1 MNKQEVLATVA
12 GVQITEA
19 DLDMFMRTIPQEQR
33 KYAANPQFRGHFL
46 EQMISLY
53 AFAQLA
59 EEMNLEETEVYKKN
73 IENAKRN
80 ILAQLAVEEIMKDI
94 TATEEEA
101 KAFYEG
107 NPQHFQKD
115 ATVSA
120 KHILVAEEADCL
132 AILEAIK
139 NGKKE
144 FEEAA
149 KESSTCP
156 SGAQG
161 GDLGEFGRGQMVK
174 EFEEAA
180 FAAEIGEVVGPVKTQ
195 FGYHLIKVEKKN
207 EPSVVPYEEVE
218 EKIKQ
223 TVLQQKQNQAYSMK
237 LSELMNKYVE
247 R

>member
-1 MNKQEVLATVA
+1 MNNQEILATVA

-33 KYAANPQFRGHFL
+33 KYASNPQFRGHFL

-139 NGKKE
+139 NGKA

-161 GDLGEFGRGQMVK
+161 GDLGEFGKGQMVK

-207 EPSVVPYEEVE
+207 EPSVVPYEEVSE
-218 EKIKQ
+218 RIKQ
-223 TVLQQKQNQAYSMK
+223 TVLQQKQNQAYSTK
-237 LSELMNKYVE
+237 LSELMSKYVE

>member
-1 MNKQEVLATVA
+1 MNNQEILATVA

-19 DLDMFMRTIPQEQR
+19 DLDMFLRTIPQEQR
-33 KYAANPQFRGHFL
+33 KYASNPQFRGHFL

-59 EEMNLEETEVYKKN
+59 EELNLEETEVYKKN
-73 IENAKRN
+73 IENAKKN

-120 KHILVAEEADCL
+120 KHILVKEEADCL
-132 AILEAIK
+132 AVLEAIK
-139 NGKKE
+139 GGKA

-156 SGAQG
+156 SGALLPSLLSVPLTNDQTDNSYFLSPA
-161 GDLGEFGRGQMVK
+161 GDKF
-174 EFEEAA
+174 
-180 FAAEIGEVVGPVKTQ
+180 P
-195 FGYHLIKVEKKN
+195 
-207 EPSVVPYEEVE
+207 
-218 EKIKQ
+218 
-223 TVLQQKQNQAYSMK
+223 
-237 LSELMNKYVE
+237 
-247 R
+247 

>member
-1 MNKQEVLATVA
+1 MNKQEILATVA

-19 DLDMFMRTIPQEQR
+19 DLDMFLRTIPQEQR
-33 KYAANPQFRGHFL
+33 KYASNPQFRGHFL

-59 EEMNLEETEVYKKN
+59 EELNLEETEVYKKN

-139 NGKKE
+139 NGKA
-144 FEEAA
+144 FEDAA

-161 GDLGEFGRGQMVK
+161 GDLGEFGKGQMVK

-180 FAAEIGEVVGPVKTQ
+180 FAAEIGTVVGPVKTQ

-207 EPSVVPYEEVE
+207 EPSVVPYEEVA

-223 TVLQQKQNQAYSMK
+223 TVLQQKQNQAYSEK
-237 LSELMNKYVE
+237 LSELMSKYVE

>member
-1 MNKQEVLATVA
+1 MNNQEILATVA
-12 GVQITEA
+12 GAQITEA

-33 KYAANPQFRGHFL
+33 KYASNPQFRGHFL

-59 EEMNLEETEVYKKN
+59 EELNLAETEVYKKN

-139 NGKKE
+139 NGKA

-161 GDLGEFGRGQMVK
+161 GDLGEFGKGQMVK

-207 EPSVVPYEEVE
+207 EPSVVPYEEVSE
-218 EKIKQ
+218 RIKQ
-223 TVLQQKQNQAYSMK
+223 TVLQQKQNQAYSTK
-237 LSELMNKYVE
+237 LSELMSKYVE

>member
-1 MNKQEVLATVA
+1 MNNQEILATVA

-19 DLDMFMRTIPQEQR
+19 DLDMFLRTIPQEQR
-33 KYAANPQFRGHFL
+33 KYASNPQFRGHFL

-59 EEMNLEETEVYKKN
+59 EELKLEETEVYQKN
-73 IENAKRN
+73 IEHAKRN

-139 NGKKE
+139 NGKA

-161 GDLGEFGRGQMVK
+161 GDLGEFGKGQMVK

-207 EPSVVPYEEVE
+207 EPSVVPYEEVA

-223 TVLQQKQNQAYSMK
+223 TVLQQKQNQAYSTK
-237 LSELMNKYVE
+237 LSELMSKYVE